1 MRVRDLIEELKLVDP
16 DSRVGVLCRQENQGL
31 TSDWRRKY
39 KDVSLE
45 VVRIDRAHGHYVSVL
60 LKLETPNTP
69 TV

>member
-1 MRVRDLIEELKLVDP
+1 MRVRDLIEELNRLDP
-16 DSRVGVLCRQENQGL
+16 DARVGVLCRQENQGL

-60 LKLETPNTP
+60 LKLDTPNTP